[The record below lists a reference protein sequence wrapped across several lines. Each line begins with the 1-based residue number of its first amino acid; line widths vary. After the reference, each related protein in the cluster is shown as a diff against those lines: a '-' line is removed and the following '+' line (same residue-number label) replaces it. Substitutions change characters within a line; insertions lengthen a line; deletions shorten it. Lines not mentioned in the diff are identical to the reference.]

1 MPRIVVVAVSPEEAV
16 KRAERG
22 ELLPV
27 WLVTGEERL
36 LRDQALAAI
45 TKAALAGGLAELNLD
60 KYTAGETS
68 VDKVIAA
75 TKTVPM
81 MAKRR
86 VVLVRGLERWDNAN
100 TADDSDGERADIK
113 ALPPLDR
120 LAEYAK
126 APIDSTVLILV
137 AEKLD
142 GRRKLVSLAKKSGFA
157 VDCAVVDSR
166 QLPGWIAARAEGK
179 GHEIDRDVCE
189 LIAEIAGPDL
199 SYLDD
204 VLERLSLYVGLGKP
218 ITEDAVA
225 VCVTRVRLA
234 DTWKLVDAAST
245 KDLGKVLAL
254 FADVYD
260 PRDRGLPLV
269 GAIAWSLR
277 QLLKLD
283 SALREGASID
293 DAARRAGIYP
303 AFRARDHAKKLK
315 AFRPRELERWLVVVQ
330 ETDVALKSS
339 RRSADAILEEMFT
352 RLCRRAAP

>member
-1 MPRIVVVAVSPEEAV
+1 MTPGEAIE
-16 KRAERG
+16 RAEQG
-22 ELLPV
+22 DLLPV
-27 WLVTGEERL
+27 WLISGEERL
-36 LRDQALAAI
+36 LRDQAIAAI
-45 TKAALAGGLAELNLD
+45 TKAALAGGVADFNLD
-60 KYTAGETS
+60 KYTAGEAS
-68 VDKVIAA
+68 VDAILAA
-75 TKTVPM
+75 TRTVPM

-86 VVLVRGLERWDNAN
+86 VVLVRGLERWDSA
-100 TADDSDGERADIK
+100 AGGEAATDASQEDIR

-120 LAEYAK
+120 LTEYAK
-126 APIDSTVLILV
+126 AAVDTTVMILV
-137 AEKLD
+137 AQKLD
-142 GRRKLVSLAKKSGFA
+142 GRRKLVALAKKSGFL
-157 VDCAVVDSR
+157 VDCATVDSKK
-166 QLPGWIAARAEGK
+166 LPGWIRERAVGK
-179 GHEIDRDVCE
+179 GHAIAPEVCE

-204 VLERLSLYVGLGKP
+204 VLERLSLYVGPGQA
-218 ITEDAVA
+218 IREDAVS
-225 VCVTRVRLA
+225 VCVTRVKLA

-245 KDLGKVLAL
+245 KDLGRVLAL

-283 SALREGASID
+283 AALREGATID
-293 DAARRAGIYP
+293 EAARRAGIYP
-303 AFRARDHAKKLK
+303 AFRARDLARKLR

-352 RLCRRAAP
+352 RLCRRAA

>member
-1 MPRIVVVAVSPEEAV
+1 MSPEEAV

-22 ELLPV
+22 DLLPV
-27 WLVTGEERL
+27 WLLTGEERL
-36 LRDQALAAI
+36 LRDQALNAI
-45 TKAALAGGLAELNLD
+45 VKAALAGGLAELNLD
-60 KYTAGETS
+60 KFTAGEAS
-68 VDKVIAA
+68 VDKVLAA
-75 TKTVPM
+75 TRTVPM
-81 MAKRR
+81 MAKKR
-86 VVLVRGLERWDNAN
+86 VVVVRGLERWDNAGSGGGDGG
-100 TADDSDGERADIK
+100 DDETPDIK

-126 APIDSTVLILV
+126 APIDTTVVIFV

-142 GRRKLVSLAKKSGFA
+142 GRRKLVSTAKKGGFA
-157 VDCAVVDSR
+157 VDCAVVDGR
-166 QLPGWIAARAEGK
+166 QLPGWIAQRAEAK
-179 GHEIDRDVCE
+179 GHAIDRDTCE
-189 LIAEIAGPDL
+189 LIAQIAGPGL

-204 VLERLSLYVGLGKP
+204 VVERLSLYVGAGNP
-218 ITEDAVA
+218 ITEEAVG

-293 DAARRAGIYP
+293 EAARAAGIYP
-303 AFRARDHAKKLK
+303 AFRARDHQKKLR

-352 RLCRRAAP
+352 RLCRKSA

>member
-1 MPRIVVVAVSPEEAV
+1 MTPDEAIQ
-16 KRAERG
+16 RANAG

-27 WLVTGEERL
+27 WLLAGEERL
-36 LRDQALAAI
+36 LRDQALSAI
-45 TKAALAGGLAELNLD
+45 SHAALAGGLAELNFD
-60 KYTAGETS
+60 KFTAGETPI
-68 VDKVIAA
+68 DKILAA
-75 TKTVPM
+75 TRMVPM
-81 MAKRR
+81 MAKMRI
-86 VVLVRGLERWDNAN
+86 VLVRGLERWDGGAESG
-100 TADDSDGERADIK
+100 ADADEK

-126 APIDSTVLILV
+126 NPIDSTCLILV
-137 AEKLD
+137 AQKLD
-142 GRRKLVSLAKKSGFA
+142 GRRKLVTLAKKAGFL
-157 VDCAVVDSR
+157 VDCTPIDGR
-166 QLPGWIAARAEGK
+166 RLPGWIRQRAELK
-179 GHEIDRDVCE
+179 GHEIAPDTCE

-204 VLERLSLYVGLGKP
+204 VLERLSLYVGPNAP

-225 VCVTRVRLA
+225 TCVTRVKLA

-283 SALREGASID
+283 AALRTGASID

-303 AFRARDHAKKLK
+303 AFRAREHAKKLK
-315 AFRPRELERWLVVVQ
+315 AFRPKELERWLVIVQ
-330 ETDVALKSS
+330 ETDIALKSS
-339 RRSADAILEEMFT
+339 RRSPDVVLEEMFT
-352 RLCRRAAP
+352 RLCRRAA

>member
-1 MPRIVVVAVSPEEAV
+1 MTPGEAV
-16 KRAERG
+16 QRAERG
-22 ELLPV
+22 DLLPV
-27 WLVTGEERL
+27 WLLVGEERL
-36 LRDQALAAI
+36 LRDQALGAI
-45 TKAALAGGLAELNLD
+45 TKAALGGGLADLNFD
-60 KYTAGETS
+60 KFTAGEAS
-68 VDKVIAA
+68 VDAILGA
-75 TKTVPM
+75 TRTVPM
-81 MAKRR
+81 MAKHR
-86 VVLVRGLERWDNAN
+86 VVLVRGLERWDASSSGG
-100 TADDSDGERADIK
+100 AEDGGQTDVEDIRS
-113 ALPPLDR
+113 LPPLDR

-126 APIDSTVLILV
+126 QPIDTTCVVLV
-137 AEKLD
+137 AQKLD
-142 GRRKLVSLAKKSGFA
+142 GRRKLVTLAKKAGFM
-157 VDCAVVDSR
+157 VDCAPVESR
-166 QLPGWIAARAEGK
+166 ALPGWIRARAQEK
-179 GHEIDRDVCE
+179 GHAIDPDVCE
-189 LIAEIAGPDL
+189 LIAGIAGPDL

-204 VLERLSLYVGLGKP
+204 VLERLSLYVGPSQP
-218 ITEDAVA
+218 ITEDAVSI
-225 VCVTRVRLA
+225 CVTRVKLA

-293 DAARRAGIYP
+293 EAARRAGIYP

-339 RRSADAILEEMFT
+339 RRPADAILEEMFT
-352 RLCRRAAP
+352 RLCRRAA

>member
-1 MPRIVVVAVSPEEAV
+1 MTPDEAI
-16 KRAERG
+16 KRAEKG
-22 ELLPV
+22 DLLPV
-27 WLVTGEERL
+27 WLLSGEERL

-45 TKAALAGGLAELNLD
+45 VRAALAGGLAELNLD
-60 KYTAGETS
+60 KFTAGETP
-68 VDKVIAA
+68 VDKVLAA
-75 TKTVPM
+75 TRTVPM
-81 MAKRR
+81 MAKKR
-86 VVLVRGLERWDNAN
+86 VILVRGLERWDTSAGE
-100 TADDSDGERADIK
+100 AAGDDDDGGGSK

-126 APIDSTVLILV
+126 APIDTTCLVLV
-137 AEKLD
+137 AHKLD
-142 GRRKLVSLAKKSGFA
+142 GRRKLVALAKKTGFL
-157 VDCAVVDSR
+157 VDCAAVDGR
-166 QLPGWIAARAEGK
+166 QLPGWIKRRAELK
-179 GHEIDRDVCE
+179 GHAIDQDVGE

-199 SYLDD
+199 SNLDD
-204 VLERLSLYVGLGKP
+204 VLERLSLFVGPGNP
-218 ITEDAVA
+218 ITEDAVS
-225 VCVTRVRLA
+225 VCVTRVKLA

-283 SALREGASID
+283 AALREGASVD

-303 AFRARDHAKKLK
+303 AFKARDLARKLK

-330 ETDVALKSS
+330 ETDIALKSS
-339 RRSADAILEEMFT
+339 RRPADAILEEMFT
-352 RLCRRAAP
+352 RLCRRAA

>member
-1 MPRIVVVAVSPEEAV
+1 MTPDEAI

-22 ELLPV
+22 DLLPV
-27 WLVTGEERL
+27 WLLMGEERL

-60 KYTAGETS
+60 KFTAGETPI
-68 VDKVIAA
+68 DKILAA
-75 TKTVPM
+75 TRTVPM
-81 MAKRR
+81 MAKKR
-86 VVLVRGLERWDNAN
+86 VVLVRGLERWDGGSAE
-100 TADDSDGERADIK
+100 ASDDDTDAK

-126 APIDSTVLILV
+126 APIDTTCVILV
-137 AEKLD
+137 AQKLD
-142 GRRKLVSLAKKSGFA
+142 GRRKLVTLAKKAGFV
-157 VDCAVVDSR
+157 VDCATVDRR
-166 QLPGWIAARAEGK
+166 QLPGWIKQRAEAK
-179 GHEIDRDVCE
+179 GHAIDQDTCE
-189 LIAEIAGPDL
+189 LIAEVAGPDL

-204 VLERLSLYVGLGKP
+204 VLERLSLYVGIGKP
-218 ITEDAVA
+218 ITEDAVSI
-225 VCVTRVRLA
+225 CVTRVKLA

-277 QLLKLD
+277 QLLKLEA
-283 SALREGASID
+283 ALREGASID
-293 DAARRAGIYP
+293 EAARRAGIYP
-303 AFRARDHAKKLK
+303 AFKARDLAKKLK

-352 RLCRRAAP
+352 RLCRRAA

>member
-1 MPRIVVVAVSPEEAV
+1 MTPDEAIR
-16 KRAERG
+16 RAEKG
-22 ELLPV
+22 DLLPV
-27 WLVTGEERL
+27 WLLSGEERL

-60 KYTAGETS
+60 KFTAGETPI
-68 VDKVIAA
+68 DKILAA
-75 TKTVPM
+75 TRTVPM
-81 MAKRR
+81 MARKR
-86 VVLVRGLERWDNAN
+86 VVLVRGLERWDASTSESAN
-100 TADDSDGERADIK
+100 EDDDGK
-113 ALPPLDR
+113 AMPPLDR

-126 APIDSTVLILV
+126 APIDTTCMILV
-137 AEKLD
+137 AQKLD
-142 GRRKLVSLAKKSGFA
+142 GRRKLVALAKKAGFL
-157 VDCAVVDSR
+157 VDCASVDSR
-166 QLPGWIAARAEGK
+166 QLPGWIRQRAESK
-179 GHEIDRDVCE
+179 GHAIDQDTCE

-204 VLERLSLYVGLGKP
+204 VLERLSLYVGPAKP
-218 ITEDAVA
+218 ITEDAVS

-277 QLLKLD
+277 QLLKLEA
-283 SALREGASID
+283 ALKEGASID

-303 AFRARDHAKKLK
+303 AFKARDLARKLK

-339 RRSADAILEEMFT
+339 RRSPDAILEEMFT
-352 RLCRRAAP
+352 RLCRRAA

>member
-1 MPRIVVVAVSPEEAV
+1 MTPEEAIE
-16 KRAERG
+16 RAESG
-22 ELLPV
+22 HLLPV
-27 WLVTGEERL
+27 WLLSGEERF

-60 KYTAGETS
+60 RFTAGETPI
-68 VDKVIAA
+68 DKVLAA
-75 TKTVPM
+75 TRTVPM

-86 VVLVRGLERWDNAN
+86 VVVIRGLERWD
-100 TADDSDGERADIK
+100 TSTSESPSEEDGK

-126 APIDSTVLILV
+126 APIDTTCTILV
-137 AEKLD
+137 AQKLD
-142 GRRKLVSLAKKSGFA
+142 GRRKLVALAKKANFL
-157 VDCAVVDSR
+157 VDCAPVDDR
-166 QLPGWIAARAEGK
+166 KLPAWIRMRAEAK
-179 GHEIDRDVCE
+179 GHTIDQDVCE

-204 VLERLSLYVGLGKP
+204 VLERLSLYVGSKTP
-218 ITEDAVA
+218 ITEDAVS
-225 VCVTRVRLA
+225 VCVTRVKLA

-269 GAIAWSLR
+269 GAVAWSLR

-283 SALREGASID
+283 AALRDGASID
-293 DAARRAGIYP
+293 EAARRAGIYP
-303 AFRARDHAKKLK
+303 AFRAREHAKKLK
-315 AFRPRELERWLVVVQ
+315 AFRPRELERWLVIVQ

-339 RRSADAILEEMFT
+339 RRPPDAILEEMFT
-352 RLCRRAAP
+352 RLCRRAA